1 MNQERGSYGKQ
12 RPQARTATNKNPILK
27 LGLKSQEK
35 LVLMGEQRR
44 DAVKEIMAVWRTGGL
59 IG

>member
-35 LVLMGEQRR
+35 LVLIGR
-44 DAVKEIMAVWRTGGL
+44 ARTGCCERDHGRVSGQGL